1 MPPVAFKEL
10 LDATVDDEKVRT
22 KVEELIEPKREG
34 KECDM
39 LAVDE
44 SFVKFARY
52 WASYYNERVGSFR
65 PEESKVSSE
74 ALDSI
79 LYDMVHKHS

>member
-22 KVEELIEPKREG
+22 KVEELIELKREG

-39 LAVDE
+39 LAVEIDGGGKPIKRRCYRYKTFT
-44 SFVKFARY
+44 FVM
-52 WASYYNERVGSFR
+52 SYSMSALY
-65 PEESKVSSE
+65 EEKG
-74 ALDSI
+74 I
-79 LYDMVHKHS
+79 FT